1 MSFMI
6 DTVVLAICHSYF
18 SGLKAQEGDLAY
30 DLGFMLTTV
39 SSGGVAGF
47 LIGYA
52 LKKGIKIILGIAG
65 LLLGLAYLNYKGLV
79 TVDWGDRVCI
89 Q

>member
-52 LKKGIKIILGIAG
+52 LKK
-65 LLLGLAYLNYKGLV
+65 V
-79 TVDWGDRVCI
+79 
-89 Q
+89 